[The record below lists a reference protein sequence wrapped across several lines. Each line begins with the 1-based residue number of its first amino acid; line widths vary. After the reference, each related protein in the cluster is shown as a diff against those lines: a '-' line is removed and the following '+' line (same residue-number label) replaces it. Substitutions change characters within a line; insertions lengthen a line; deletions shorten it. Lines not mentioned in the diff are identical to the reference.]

1 MPKYLIPVAVMLL
14 AACTGAPVA
23 DDAEDRADRVREAA
37 RAETGSDATVVTEA
51 WLSAMLPDD
60 HIDSPAAWA
69 APDGRVLVIATAKAT
84 DRLVV
89 YAGATGET
97 LRHGGRSGAGEGE
110 LDRPHCRAVVAETLF
125 EIGSALVREKGCA

>member
-60 HIDSPAAWA
+60 NIDSPAAWA

-89 YAGATGET
+89 YDGATGET
-97 LRHGGRSGAGEGE
+97 LRHVGRSGAGGGE
-110 LDRPHCRAVVAETLF
+110 FDRQ
-125 EIGSALVREKGCA
+125 IGRRRVGQGCVRTVRSAGAPSPK